1 MRQRSSANR
10 DLPPRMIRR
19 IRKGTTGKIWVAYY
33 YNGRDAAGKRKEI
46 PLGTDLDQAKIEWAR
61 LERKTPPK
69 PNHLMA
75 YVFDRYEKEIIP
87 GKSIRTQS
95 DNHKELKQLRKAFES
110 APIES
115 ITPQVVAQYRD
126 ARTAKVRANREIAL
140 LSHTFT
146 IAREWGLTDNANPCF
161 GVRRNKEKPR
171 DYYAGEIVWNAV
183 YSEAAQEL
191 KDAMDLA
198 YLTGQRPADVLK
210 IATTDLNNGF
220 LLIGQGKTEKR
231 LRLRLEDA
239 GIQSGLSTFIDDL
252 LERRALS
259 GVKTSTLITNSSG
272 LRMSQ
277 QMLRN
282 RWDDAREKAA
292 IKAATDGDPAL
303 ATSIR
308 QFQFKDIRP
317 KAASEIELTHAS
329 RLLGHSTEEMTRKVY
344 RRVGE
349 IVKPTK

>member
-1 MRQRSSANR
+1 M
-10 DLPPRMIRR
+10 
-19 IRKGTTGKIWVAYY
+19 
-33 YNGRDAAGKRKEI
+33 
-46 PLGTDLDQAKIEWAR
+46 TDK
-61 LERKTPPK
+61 
-69 PNHLMA
+69 
-75 YVFDRYEKEIIP
+75 
-87 GKSIRTQS
+87 
-95 DNHKELKQLRKAFES
+95 
-110 APIES
+110 
-115 ITPQVVAQYRD
+115 
-126 ARTAKVRANREIAL
+126 
-140 LSHTFT
+140 
-146 IAREWGLTDNANPCF
+146 ANPCF

-171 DYYAGEIVWNAV
+171 DYYAGETVWNAV
-183 YSEAAQEL
+183 YAEAVQEL

-210 IATTDLNNGF
+210 IAATDLNNGF

-231 LRLRLEDA
+231 LRLRLEDE
-239 GIQSGLSTFIDDL
+239 GIQSGLSAFIEDL
-252 LERRALS
+252 QERRAIN
-259 GVKTSTLITNSSG
+259 GIRTSTLITNASG

-292 IKAATDGDPAL
+292 IKAAADGDPAL
-303 ATSIR
+303 AVNIR

-329 RLLGHSTEEMTRKVY
+329 RLLGHSTEEMTKKVY

>member
-1 MRQRSSANR
+1 MRRTDS
-10 DLPPRMIRR
+10 RR
-19 IRKGTTGKIWVAYY
+19 PAVV
-33 YNGRDAAGKRKEI
+33 I
-46 PLGTDLDQAKIEWAR
+46 PLGTDLDQAKVEWAR
-61 LERKTPPK
+61 LERRAPPK
-69 PNHLMA
+69 PNHLMS

-95 DNHKELKQLRKAFES
+95 DNRKELKQLRRAFEN

-115 ITPQVVAQYRD
+115 ITPQVIAQYRD

-140 LSHTFT
+140 LSHAFT
-146 IAREWGLTDNANPCF
+146 IAREWGLTDKANPCF

-171 DYYAGEIVWNAV
+171 DYYAEAV
-183 YSEAAQEL
+183 QEL

-210 IATTDLNNGF
+210 IAATDLNNGF

-231 LRLRLEDA
+231 LRLEVE
-239 GIQSGLSTFIDDL
+239 GVQSGLSAFIKDL
-252 LERRALS
+252 QERRS
-259 GVKTSTLITNSSG
+259 INGIRTSTLITNTSG

-282 RWDDAREKAA
+282 RWDDARETAA
-292 IKAATDGDPAL
+292 IKAAAGGDPAL
-303 ATSIR
+303 AFSIR

-329 RLLGHSTEEMTRKVY
+329 RLLGHSTEEMTKKVY